1 MLAPPAPVASMRKFY
16 YLQRPLITAPFN
28 VTGMPALGVCS
39 GFDADGLPIGVQIA
53 ARPLDDALV
62 LRIGAA
68 YEAAT
73 PWRER
78 RPPLAE

>member
-1 MLAPPAPVASMRKFY
+1 
-16 YLQRPLITAPFN
+16 
-28 VTGMPALGVCS
+28 MPALGVCS